1 MLKFIYEVLSTTC
14 VRSAENI
21 FVLFIYTCM
30 TALTALDV
38 HVTCYSLRSVVT
50 KIIQRL
56 PCLVLQAFFKK
67 CNS

>member
-38 HVTCYSLRSVVT
+38 HVTCYSLRFG
-50 KIIQRL
+50 R
-56 PCLVLQAFFKK
+56 
-67 CNS
+67 